1 MQIIFQGNTLELGDI
16 EIFERYPLYR
26 NSGIGTQM
34 FRLLVAYAKEHNIS
48 RINGFMKPE
57 TKEMWPKLFGF
68 YRSLG
73 CEIQGKQFFYS
84 VSQDR

>member
-1 MQIIFQGNTLELGDI
+1 MQFIFQENALELGDI
-16 EIFERYPLYR
+16 EVFERYPQYR

-48 RINGFMKPE
+48 QIDGFMKPE
-57 TKEMWPKLFGF
+57 TKEMWPKLLGF

-73 CEIQGKQFFYS
+73 CTIVGSHFFYT
-84 VSQDR
+84 VYLD